1 MNGENKITVPV
12 PSIGKADVTA
22 VQKRSWKRI
31 EKKDEKTILKG
42 LRTFRPLY
50 LIAQDIG
57 VCRRTLYTYL
67 REKMDVDYKDMR
79 ESMLDVAE
87 AKLMQ
92 NIAEGN
98 QNAIQFLLDR
108 QGKNRGYGEK
118 PQLDRMDVPTI
129 NIGTIKIEKPE
140 KEQTEIK
147 ETVEVVG

>member
-1 MNGENKITVPV
+1 MNGENEITLSVPTLEKSDVKEV
-12 PSIGKADVTA
+12 P
-22 VQKRSWKRI
+22 KRSWKRI

-50 LIAQDIG
+50 LIAQDVG

-67 REKMDVDYKDMR
+67 RNVMEVDYKDMR

-98 QNAIQFLLDR
+98 QNAIQFFLDR

-129 NIGTIKIEKPE
+129 NIGTITIEKPE
-140 KEQTEIK
+140 SKQTEVK
-147 ETVEVVG
+147 ETVEVL